1 MNLGERGM
9 IKAITAEE
17 AEKTEVHSL
26 FGKLETSES
35 GLSTSEAEQRQSQL
49 GFNEISEKDTSPVV
63 EFLRYFWGP
72 IPWMIEVAAILSL
85 LVRHWADFTIIVV
98 YRHFRM
104 ETQRHQVFLNRVK
117 GLINPLA
124 AH

>member
-1 MNLGERGM
+1 M

-26 FGKLETSES
+26 FGKLESSER
-35 GLSTSEAEQRQSQL
+35 GLSTSEAEQRQSQF
-49 GFNEISEKDTSPVV
+49 GFNEISEKKISPVV
-63 EFLRYFWGP
+63 EFLGYFWGP